1 MNVLI
6 LGSGGRE
13 HAIAW
18 KISQSSS
25 LNRLFVAPGNAGTA
39 EIAENVN
46 LDNSD
51 FDAVK
56 AFVLKNEIHLIVIGP
71 EQPLVDGITDYF
83 RSNEELAH
91 VQVLGPDS
99 SAAMLEGSKDFAKD
113 FMKRHGIPTA
123 AYQSFGKTDVEQ
135 GRQFLDTL
143 QPPYVLKADGLAAGK
158 GVLILDDIDEAK
170 QQLQEMLL
178 NAKFGKASDKV
189 VIEEFLDGIECSVFA
204 ITDGKDYLMLPVAKD
219 YKRIGEGDTG
229 LNTGGMGCVSPVDFA
244 DDSFMQKVEQ
254 RIVKPTIN
262 GLNKEDFDYRGFLF
276 FGLMNVGGDP
286 YVIEYNVRMG
296 DPETQVVLPRV
307 QGDFLQVCYGA
318 ASAELAKHDISI
330 SKKHMLA
337 VIAASGGYPESYEK
351 GKQISGLQNISD
363 ALVFHAGTKVSEN
376 KTLSNGGRVLA
387 VVAEAENLGGA
398 REKAYQEISKLH
410 FDKIYF
416 RKDIGNDLLG

>member
-25 LNRLFVAPGNAGTA
+25 LSSLFVAPGNAGTA

-46 LDNSD
+46 LDNND

-56 AFVLKNEIHLIVIGP
+56 AFVLANEIRLVVIGP
-71 EQPLVDGITDYF
+71 EQPLVEGITDYF
-83 RSNEELAH
+83 RSDDELTH

-113 FMKRHGIPTA
+113 FMKRHLIPTA
-123 AYQSFGKTDVEQ
+123 AYQSFGKTEVEK
-135 GRQFLDTL
+135 GKQFLNTL
-143 QPPYVLKADGLAAGK
+143 KPPYVLKADGLAAGK

-170 QQLQEMLL
+170 QQLEEMLL

-189 VIEEFLDGIECSVFA
+189 VIEEFLDGVECSVFA

-244 DDSFMQKVEQ
+244 DNSFMQKVEQ
-254 RIVKPTIN
+254 RIVKPTID
-262 GLNKEDFDYRGFLF
+262 GLHKENFDYRGFLF
-276 FGLMNVGGDP
+276 FGLMNVNGEP

-296 DPETQVVLPRV
+296 DPETQVVLPRI
-307 QGDFLQVCYGA
+307 QGDFLQLCFGA
-318 ASAELAKHDISI
+318 ASAELANHEISI
-330 SKKHMLA
+330 SNKHMLA

-351 GKQISGLQNISD
+351 GKEISGLQNISD
-363 ALVFHAGTKVSEN
+363 ALVFHAGTKTSDN
-376 KTLSNGGRVLA
+376 KTLSSGGRVLA
-387 VVAEAENLGGA
+387 VVAEAESLSEA
-398 REKAYQEISKLH
+398 RKKAYQEISKIH

-416 RKDIGNDLLG
+416 RKDIGNDLLS